1 MSTSGRSYKFL
12 KNKYLICIVVFVVW
26 MSFFDVKDWGLL
38 IERHNKI
45 SELEKSEKMLSK
57 QIQETRAELNL
68 LRSDAQSIERY
79 AREKYYMKKDNE
91 DIFLVKTP

>member
-1 MSTSGRSYKFL
+1 MSTSSRSYKFL

-26 MSFFDVKDWGLL
+26 MIFFDVKDWGLL

-45 SELEKSEKMLSK
+45 SELEKSEKMLNE

>member
-38 IERHNKI
+38 IERHKKI
-45 SELEKSEKMLSK
+45 SELEKSEKMLSQ

>member
-26 MSFFDVKDWGLL
+26 MIFFDVKDWGLL

-45 SELEKSEKMLSK
+45 SELEKSEKMLSE

>member
-1 MSTSGRSYKFL
+1 MSTTGRSYKFL
-12 KNKYLICIVVFVVW
+12 KNKYFICIVVFVVW
-26 MSFFDVKDWGLL
+26 MSFFDVKDWGLI
-38 IERHNKI
+38 IERHHKI

-57 QIQETRAELNL
+57 QIQDTWAELNL